1 MASRRKPI
9 VWTITGS
16 YSGGGAGVQ
25 ADLLTFH
32 DFSVH
37 GCSVITAISA
47 QNSFTIGQ
55 ISQTPR
61 RTLAAQINALD
72 SDLYADV
79 IKLGMLGDA
88 ETLEMLCK
96 YLADYRGLVVCDPIM
111 SATSGSRLLD
121 EDTRQ
126 LMIEQLLPQV
136 DLLTPNKAETE
147 MFLGRAVDG
156 LEDVECAA
164 ADLVA
169 LGARSV
175 LVTGGHFV
183 AQGNQRHDYWT
194 DGVDGY
200 WLSGSNIDTVNTHGT
215 GCSLS
220 SAIAALLAKGYGLA
234 DAMVIAKA
242 YVSQGLR
249 MSVQLG
255 SGPGSIAH
263 VGWPQRLADFPGIS
277 RQLPREGPPKFPTC
291 GGALGVYPT
300 VVSAQWVERLLVCG
314 IKSIRLSAMSLPAE
328 ARAQEI
334 AAAVALGKRYEAQV
348 FIEDDWR
355 EAIAAGAYGVHLGQD
370 ALLDANLE
378 DIASAGLRLG
388 VSTHCYGEVARAHA
402 VTPSYIA
409 VGPIFSTHN
418 NESPWLPHGL
428 GQLKRWV
435 ALLMPEYQLTAC
447 GGLDAKR
454 AAQVLAA
461 GVASCSIT
469 GAIVNAADPES
480 VAKELIAL
488 HESSAC

>member
-79 IKLGMLGDA
+79 IKLGMLGDPEA
-88 ETLEMLCK
+88 LEMLCK

-121 EDTRQ
+121 EDARQ
-126 LMIEQLLPQV
+126 MMIEQLLPRV
-136 DLLTPNKAETE
+136 DVLTPNKAETE
-147 MFLGRAVDG
+147 MFLGRTVDG

-175 LVTGGHFV
+175 LVTGGHFT
-183 AQGNQRHDYWT
+183 AHNNQRHDYWT

-200 WLSGSNIDTVNTHGT
+200 WLSGANIETVNTHGT

-220 SAIAALLAKGYGLA
+220 SAIAALLAKGYEIA

-242 YVSQGLR
+242 YVTQGLR

-263 VGWPQRLADFPGIS
+263 VGWPQRLADLPKIS
-277 RQLPREGPPKFPTC
+277 RQLPLQAKPQFAAC
-291 GGALGVYPT
+291 DHSLGLYP
-300 VVSAQWVERLLVCG
+300 VVESSQWVARLLACG
-314 IKSIRLSAMSLPAE
+314 VKSIRLNATKLAADTRP
-328 ARAQEI
+328 QEI
-334 AAAVALGKRYEAQV
+334 AAAVALGERYQAQV

-370 ALLDANLE
+370 TLQEADLDA
-378 DIASAGLRLG
+378 IATAGLRLG
-388 VSTHCYGEVARAHA
+388 VSSHCYGEVARAHGVA
-402 VTPSYIA
+402 PSYIA
-409 VGPIFSTHN
+409 VGPIFATNN
-418 NESPWLPHGL
+418 NESPWLPHGV

-435 ALLMPEYQLTAC
+435 ALLMPEYPLTAS
-447 GGLDAKR
+447 GGVDCKR
-454 AAQVLAA
+454 AAQVLAT
-461 GVASCSIT
+461 GVGSCAMSN
-469 GAIVNAADPES
+469 AIVSAADPEA
-480 VAKELIAL
+480 VTKELIAL
-488 HESSAC
+488 HESAAC